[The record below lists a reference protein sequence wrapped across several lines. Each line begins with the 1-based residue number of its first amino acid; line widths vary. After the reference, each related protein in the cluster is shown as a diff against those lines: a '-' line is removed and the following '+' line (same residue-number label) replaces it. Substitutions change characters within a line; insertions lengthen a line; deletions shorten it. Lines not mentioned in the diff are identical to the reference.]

1 MGESLARQQQDSSI
15 SVGSQNPL
23 FLFLRFFFLLL
34 LQIKVIWRRELESE
48 PSLRVLLLLLLMLML
63 MLSTYARAAG
73 SQCWWVS
80 KSVCCQCTSA
90 TRDRWE
96 ERERDS
102 GGHVDDREEERV
114 RLSIASYRITA
125 QCSASQRIASVVGG
139 LGGKITHRIVEGSWP
154 QTECTGPNFGVRP
167 LDYLDN

>member
-1 MGESLARQQQDSSI
+1 MHGRL
-15 SVGSQNPL
+15 VVN
-23 FLFLRFFFLLL
+23 
-34 LQIKVIWRRELESE
+34 
-48 PSLRVLLLLLLMLML
+48 
-63 MLSTYARAAG
+63 AG
-73 SQCWWVS
+73 GFRNRCVVNVQVP
-80 KSVCCQCTSA
+80 QEI
-90 TRDRWE
+90 DG
-96 ERERDS
+96 RERDS

-139 LGGKITHRIVEGSWP
+139 LEGKITHRIVEGSWP